1 MSQHV
6 KTPLSVLLFL
16 DHLRF
21 LLSLSFLLGGRLGL
35 LLLSLLSSGSATTE
49 GGVQSEIDVLLRV
62 SADEERGNVDDL
74 LSDSDVSLSDQN
86 TSVVD
91 RLGVTELEDD
101 GLETSL
107 HEVLNLEGEDKIEL
121 VLVLGEDTVTVKSS
135 HQSASLEK
143 SLGVG
148 LVHSQELS
156 GSSSNVRHGLLNSP
170 HLSLV
175 LQTELSDQLELLIET
190 FLLKGTSGSVVCFG
204 F

>member
-1 MSQHV
+1 M
-6 KTPLSVLLFL
+6 
-16 DHLRF
+16 
-21 LLSLSFLLGGRLGL
+21 
-35 LLLSLLSSGSATTE
+35 
-49 GGVQSEIDVLLRV
+49 LLRV

-143 SLGVG
+143 SIQKMRSKIIHDHQNKEGEKDVNERG
-148 LVHSQELS
+148 EH
-156 GSSSNVRHGLLNSP
+156 
-170 HLSLV
+170 
-175 LQTELSDQLELLIET
+175 
-190 FLLKGTSGSVVCFG
+190 TSWGRSRP
-204 F
+204 